1 MKLVQKQKQKGNS
14 DTSAKTAASKGKHST
29 KGDMPVVEELEK
41 FKRDNSA
48 MPDYYKA
55 WDKFGAEL
63 DAEENEANTM
73 EVKPIVPPEPL
84 TQADMMKRTSGAAPN
99 TSMVVRGGL
108 RKQFSVAEQFK
119 QQGNSYFVS
128 LEYSLAIDQ
137 YTKCIRAIEDNKSLT
152 EDDNEMKKI
161 VFSNRAQS
169 YIKLKSYSKAYAD
182 ACKALE

>member
-1 MKLVQKQKQKGNS
+1 M
-14 DTSAKTAASKGKHST
+14 SAKTAASKGKHSS

-48 MPDYYKA
+48 LPDYYKA

-63 DAEENEANTM
+63 DAEENHASQM
-73 EVKPIVPPEPL
+73 EVKPVAVPPPA
-84 TQADMMKRTSGAAPN
+84 TQAEMLKRTSGASPN

-137 YTKCIRAIEDNKSLT
+137 YTKCIRAIEDKKSLS
-152 EDDNEMKKI
+152 EDDNDMKKI
-161 VFSNRAQS
+161 VYSNRA
-169 YIKLKSYSKAYAD
+169 
-182 ACKALE
+182 